1 MSKTAAATDAC
12 HRLPSGRFRVA
23 VAALV
28 FLPGAVL
35 AADAGSVLQRSEQ
48 IDVGRLGRVSED
60 ERSVLRIEWRAGMAG
75 VEETRSVQDMLD
87 KLRRLETGISD
98 VSHLVRNIPAQ
109 APAVAAPAPVAAPPA
124 VTATAPVAAP
134 ITAPITAPIAAAV
147 AVEAK
152 APDTGDYDIRLIVAN
167 MAALALVALWW
178 FRRRKPAAL
187 PGAALPPPPPQVPA
201 PQASQ
206 RVSAPPVAE
215 PAVATPVNVPE
226 TPPPAPVEL
235 PPALPETVASVVDVA
250 PDMVAETTPPA
261 PVASPEPEADAVPRP
276 SEPEPAAPFVG
287 DNTMIFDFSLE
298 EADPETV
305 ARENEKLQESR
316 PASPPEPPP
325 APVEK
330 KADVEPTLQLAE
342 IMLSMGLEEG
352 AAQALIEYTEANPRH
367 AIYHWLK
374 LLGIY
379 RSRGLQKEFTATA
392 EKLRMNFNIQA
403 AEWGKPP
410 AGGAQTLENFTRIA
424 EHVQKIWTQT
434 EECATYLRHLLEDNR
449 DGERAGFPQ
458 SVAEEILLLIEVLK
472 ELASQSQPAA

>member
-12 HRLPSGRFRVA
+12 HRLPSSRFRVA
-23 VAALV
+23 IATLLLLPLVA
-28 FLPGAVL
+28 L
-35 AADAGSVLQRSEQ
+35 AANPDPTLQRSEQ

-60 ERSVLRIEWRAGMAG
+60 ERSVLRVEWRAGMAG

-109 APAVAAPAPVAAPPA
+109 APAVATPAPVAAPPA
-124 VTATAPVAAP
+124 VAATAPV
-134 ITAPITAPIAAAV
+134 AAAV

-152 APDTGDYDIRLIVAN
+152 APDTGDYVIHLIVAS

-187 PGAALPPPPPQVPA
+187 PGAALPPPPQQAPA
-201 PQASQ
+201 PEASL

-215 PAVATPVNVPE
+215 PAVATPVTVPE
-226 TPPPAPVEL
+226 TPPPTPAEL
-235 PPALPETVASVVDVA
+235 PPPLPETVTSVVDVA
-250 PDMVAETTPPA
+250 PDMVAETAPPA
-261 PVASPEPEADAVPRP
+261 PVASPEPEAVAVPRP

-379 RSRGLQKEFTATA
+379 RSRGLKKEFTATA

-410 AGGAQTLENFTRIA
+410 AGGAQTLESFTRIA
-424 EHVQKIWTQT
+424 KHVQKIWTQT

-472 ELASQSQPAA
+472 ELASQGQPAA

>member
-342 IMLSMGLEEG
+342 IMLSMGLEDRRGASADRIHRGQPAPRDLPLAEVARHLSQPRPAQG
-352 AAQALIEYTEANPRH
+352 LQGNRREAAQESSTSRRRNGASRRH
-367 AIYHWLK
+367 
-374 LLGIY
+374 
-379 RSRGLQKEFTATA
+379 R
-392 EKLRMNFNIQA
+392 
-403 AEWGKPP
+403 
-410 AGGAQTLENFTRIA
+410 AGQTLENFTRIA

-434 EECATYLRHLLEDNR
+434 GRVR
-449 DGERAGFPQ
+449 DLPASPAGRQPRR
-458 SVAEEILLLIEVLK
+458 
-472 ELASQSQPAA
+472 LARRLPAVRGRGNSSC

>member
-109 APAVAAPAPVAAPPA
+109 VPAVATPAPVAAPPA
-124 VTATAPVAAP
+124 VAATATVA
-134 ITAPITAPIAAAV
+134 APIAAAV

-167 MAALALVALWW
+167 MAALAMVALWW

-187 PGAALPPPPPQVPA
+187 PGAALPPLPPQAPA
-201 PQASQ
+201 PETSL

-215 PAVATPVNVPE
+215 TTVATPVNVPE
-226 TPPPAPVEL
+226 TPPPTPVES
-235 PPALPETVASVVDVA
+235 PPALPETVTSVVDVA
-250 PDMVAETTPPA
+250 PDMVAETAPPA
-261 PVASPEPEADAVPRP
+261 PVASPEPEAVAVPRP

-410 AGGAQTLENFTRIA
+410 AGGPQTLENFTRIA
-424 EHVQKIWTQT
+424 EHVQKIWAQT
-434 EECATYLRHLLEDNR
+434 EECATYLRRLLEDNR

-472 ELASQSQPAA
+472 ELASQGQPAA